1 MSGQEKNS
9 QSAAGAQPARPPPVI
24 ERGLKGV
31 ALLVAIFGPAAIY
44 GGQLN
49 SWMAKAM
56 AMSDLVG
63 HEHNYIW
70 ALNIGL
76 FPILAFARPGR
87 AGHWGQMAAVAAAY
101 PTASILTWWSAAG
114 LLFHLAPDHEFGMF
128 TGLLLV
134 IMGYAFGILPF
145 FAIHHL
151 AGAQSPWRGG
161 DEPVEEETR
170 A

>member
-1 MSGQEKNS
+1 MSDSTTSPDGS
-9 QSAAGAQPARPPPVI
+9 PARPPQVI

-56 AMSDLVG
+56 AMSDLLG

-70 ALNIGL
+70 ALNIAL
-76 FPILAFARPGR
+76 FLILAFARPGR

-114 LLFHLAPDHEFGMF
+114 LLFHLAPDHEFGLF

-134 IMGYAFGILPF
+134 IMGYAFGILAYL
-145 FAIHHL
+145 AIHRL
-151 AGAQSPWRGG
+151 AGARSPWRGG
-161 DEPVEEETR
+161 EEPEAEETR
-170 A
+170 P